1 VNKRELVDA
10 IASKL
15 GPDAS
20 RKSVEDTLG
29 AFTETVG
36 QTLKKGD
43 TVSLVGFGTFKTSK
57 RAARTAR
64 NPQTG
69 EPIKVA
75 AATVPRFTPGQGLKD
90 AVATGRGAK
99 KADVRRRPTAKKAG
113 AKKATAKKAGA
124 KKTDVRRRPVR
135 RNGEEGDGEEGRCEE
150 GHGEE
155 GRRQEGDEEALAGK
169 RRSTVAS

>member
-99 KADVRRRPTAKKAG
+99 KAGAKKATAKKAG

-124 KKTDVRRRPVR
+124 KKATAKKAGAKKATAKKAGAKKATAKKAGVRK
-135 RNGEEGDGEEGRCEE
+135 
-150 GHGEE
+150 
-155 GRRQEGDEEALAGK
+155 ATKK
-169 RRSTVAS
+169 R